1 MEDPMKRIVA
11 SLSVSFGAIV
21 LLFAA
26 AAIPARAQSHEL
38 LQGTEVHLRLLTD
51 LSTAVAKSGDSFVAE
66 VTQPVTIGSQVI
78 LPAGARVRGTVGG
91 VLHSRHFSIFR
102 GQAAMNLSF
111 RDLEVDSRIFP
122 AKMSI
127 LRLEG
132 PSSKDREGRKRRD
145 VKVDEGQVVEAK
157 HDVKGDVIGGAI
169 GIGGGTLV
177 GAVFSHVSRG
187 FGFGLIGAAVYI
199 VERKGKEVDL
209 PAQTTIRVR
218 MDNTITLPRFMADSS
233 ERELGKADAE

>member
-1 MEDPMKRIVA
+1 MKRIVL
-11 SLSVSFGAIV
+11 SLGVSFGAVV
-21 LLFAA
+21 LLFA

-38 LQGTEVHLRLLTD
+38 LQGTEVHLRLLTG
-51 LSTAVAKSGDSFVAE
+51 LNTAVAKSGDPFVAE
-66 VTQPVTIGSQVI
+66 VTQPVYVDSQVI
-78 LPAGARVRGTVGG
+78 LPAGARVHGTVGG
-91 VLHSRHFSIFR
+91 VIHSRHFSIFR
-102 GQAAMNLSF
+102 GQAAMSLSF

-127 LRLEG
+127 LRVEG
-132 PSSKDREGRKRRD
+132 PSSEEREGKKRRD
-145 VKVDEGQVVEAK
+145 VKVDEGQILQAK

-218 MDNTITLPRFMADSS
+218 MDNTLTLPRVTTDNGKMEPGRADT
-233 ERELGKADAE
+233 E